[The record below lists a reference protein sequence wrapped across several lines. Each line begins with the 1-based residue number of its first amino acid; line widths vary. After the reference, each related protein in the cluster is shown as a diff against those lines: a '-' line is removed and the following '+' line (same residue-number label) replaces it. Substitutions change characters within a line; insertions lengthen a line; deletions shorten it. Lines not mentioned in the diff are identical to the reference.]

1 MRSRLSLVQQITGI
15 LVVILL
21 IVFFTGYSMMY
32 SVGEAHLDHIYAQT
46 QALMNAVITSAE
58 TELATD
64 AQALLYD
71 IIVSDSVQQEGS
83 EYLRYIAQGNR
94 TASRTSL
101 DTIINHI
108 QQQIQPSPLILC
120 ANLVESDGSIR
131 VAASR
136 GYRRMEPELAARV
149 DALAREAGGS
159 PVFVPAGDQLL
170 ILARQLR
177 EKRNLSMHHIA
188 VVALYLDLNQIGK
201 NLVQQRNGFYV
212 LEHEETGYRA
222 VFGQE
227 NARLPDTDNLD
238 RIVIGEKGYT
248 MESLDGERFFIT
260 RFIGKKQMFT
270 YTVLLPY
277 EEAFAQIQSS
287 FVHYTRIYV
296 ICFLLIILLGTT
308 LTRYATRDFS
318 RLMNHI
324 RSFSDSAFKDYGQH
338 QPLHLTSKDSS
349 DLYAAFNTMAQ
360 QVNELIYE
368 NYQKQLLLKETHL
381 ASLQAQIN
389 PHFLYNTLNS
399 IYWMAKQTG
408 DNRIAE
414 MTDSLSRLMRE
425 AVNVSESLIDIDR
438 ELEIV
443 FHYIRIQ
450 QQRFAERM
458 RLSFDVAE
466 DCNNLVIPKFTIQP
480 LLGNA
485 INYGVGKMLEP
496 CAISVR
502 IYREGADCVCQV
514 RNQGPPPE
522 ENLMEKLRRGE
533 LAAQG
538 TGVGLLN
545 IDQRIRSVF
554 GEEYGVTVFRDLP
567 AEETVAQARFR
578 AMTADDMEATSHE

>member
-1 MRSRLSLVQQITGI
+1 MRSRLSLVQQITGV
-15 LVVILL
+15 LVIILL

-46 QALMNAVITSAE
+46 QALMNAVIASAE

-71 IIVSDSVQQEGS
+71 IIVSDSVQQEAS
-83 EYLRYIAQGNR
+83 EYLRHIAQGNR

-101 DTIINHI
+101 DAIVNHI

-120 ANLVESDGSIR
+120 ANLVESDGNIR
-131 VAASR
+131 VVASR
-136 GYRRMEPELAARV
+136 SYRRMEPELAAKV
-149 DALAREAGGS
+149 DTIAREAGGS
-159 PVFVPAGDQLL
+159 PVFIPAGDQLL

-177 EKRNLSMHHIA
+177 EKRNLSMQHIA
-188 VVALYLDLNQIGK
+188 VVALYLDLNQIGQS
-201 NLVQQRNGFYV
+201 LIQQRSGFYV
-212 LEHEETGYRA
+212 LEHEDTGYRA

-227 NARLPDTDNLD
+227 NASIPDAECMDQ
-238 RIVIGEKGYT
+238 IVIGDKGYSI
-248 MESLDGERFFIT
+248 ESLDGERFFIT
-260 RFIGKKQMFT
+260 RFTGKKQMFT

-287 FVHYTRIYV
+287 FAHYTRIYV
-296 ICFLLIILLGTT
+296 VCFLLIILLGTT

-399 IYWMAKQTG
+399 IYWMAKQSG

-502 IYREGADCVCQV
+502 IYREGLDCVCQV

-545 IDQRIRSVF
+545 IDQRIQSVF
-554 GEEYGVTVFRDLP
+554 GTEYGVTVFRDLT

-578 AMTADDMEATSHE
+578 AMTSENMEVTTHE

>member
-15 LVVILL
+15 LVIILL

-46 QALMNAVITSAE
+46 QALMNAVIASAE

-83 EYLRYIAQGNR
+83 EYLRHIAQGNR

-101 DTIINHI
+101 DAIVNHI
-108 QQQIQPSPLILC
+108 QQQIQPSPLVLC
-120 ANLVESDGSIR
+120 ANLLESDGSIR
-131 VAASR
+131 VIASR
-136 GYRRMEPELAARV
+136 GYRRMEPELAAKV
-149 DALAREAGGS
+149 DAIAREAGGS
-159 PVFVPAGDQLL
+159 PVFIPAGDQLL

-177 EKRNLSMHHIA
+177 EKRNLSMQHIA
-188 VVALYLDLNQIGK
+188 VVALYLDLNQIG
-201 NLVQQRNGFYV
+201 NSLVQQRSGFYV
-212 LEHEETGYRA
+212 LEHEDTGYRA

-227 NARLPDTDNLD
+227 NASIPDVDSLD
-238 RIVIGEKGYT
+238 SIVIGDKGYSI
-248 MESLDGERFFIT
+248 ESLDEERFFIT
-260 RFIGKKQMFT
+260 RFTGKKQMFT

-287 FVHYTRIYV
+287 FARYTHIYV

-399 IYWMAKQTG
+399 IYWMAKQSG

-502 IYREGADCVCQV
+502 IYREGEDCVCQV

-522 ENLMEKLRRGE
+522 EHLMEKLRRGE

-545 IDQRIRSVF
+545 IDQRIQSVF
-554 GEEYGVTVFRDLP
+554 GPEYGVTVFRDLT

-578 AMTADDMEATSHE
+578 AMTADNLEVTTHE

>member
-1 MRSRLSLVQQITGI
+1 MRSRLSLVQQIIGI
-15 LVVILL
+15 LVIILL

-46 QALMNAVITSAE
+46 QALMSAAITS
-58 TELATD
+58 TESGLIGD
-64 AQALLYD
+64 AQAILYN
-71 IIVSDSVQQEGS
+71 IIVSDSVQAEGS
-83 EYLRYIAQGNR
+83 QYLQHIAGGNR
-94 TASRTSL
+94 TASRTCL
-101 DTIINHI
+101 DMIGNHI
-108 QQQIQPSPLILC
+108 QQQILPSPLILC
-120 ANLVESDGSIR
+120 ANLVEEDGSVR
-131 VAASR
+131 VIASR
-136 GYRRMEPELAARV
+136 GYRRMEADLAAQV
-149 DALAREAGGS
+149 DALARAANGS
-159 PVFVPAGDQLL
+159 PVFVPAGEQRL

-177 EKRNLSMHHIA
+177 EKRNLSMQHIA
-188 VVALYLDLNQIGK
+188 VVALYLDLNQIGQ
-201 NLVQQRNGFYV
+201 NLVQQRSGFYV
-212 LEHEETGYRA
+212 LEHEDTGYRA
-222 VFGQE
+222 VFGQQD
-227 NARLPDTDNLD
+227 ASLPDADSLEG
-238 RIVIGEKGYT
+238 IVIGEKGYT
-248 MESLDGERFFIT
+248 IESLNGERFFIT
-260 RFIGKKQMFT
+260 RFAGKKQMFT

-277 EEAFAQIQSS
+277 EEAFAQIQAS
-287 FVHYTRIYV
+287 FGHYTRIYV

-399 IYWMAKQTG
+399 IYWMAKQSG

-425 AVNVSESLIDIDR
+425 AVNTSEPLIDIDR

-443 FHYIRIQ
+443 FHYVRIQ
-450 QQRFAERM
+450 QQRYAERM

-466 DCNNLVIPKFTIQP
+466 DCNNLIIPKFTIQP

-502 IYREGADCVCQV
+502 IYQEGADCVCQV

-554 GEEYGVTVFRDLP
+554 GEDYGVTVFRDEQAL
-567 AEETVAQARFR
+567 ETVAQARFR
-578 AMTADDMEATSHE
+578 AMTADEMEVNPHE

>member
-83 EYLRYIAQGNR
+83 QYLRYIAQGNR

-108 QQQIQPSPLILC
+108 QQQIQPTPLILC

-149 DALAREAGGS
+149 DVLAREAGGS

-227 NARLPDTDNLD
+227 NTRLPDADNLD

-578 AMTADDMEATSHE
+578 AITADDMEATSHE

>member
-1 MRSRLSLVQQITGI
+1 MRSRLSLVQQIISI
-15 LVVILL
+15 LVVILM

-32 SVGEAHLDHIYAQT
+32 SIGEAHLDHIYSQT
-46 QALMNAVITSAE
+46 QALMSAAITRVEAE
-58 TELATD
+58 LTSG
-64 AQALLYD
+64 AQSILYD
-71 IIVSDSVQQEGS
+71 IIVSDTVQEAGS
-83 EYLRYIAQGNR
+83 NYLRRIAEGNR

-101 DTIINHI
+101 DVIGNHI
-108 QQQIQPSPLILC
+108 QQQILSSPLILC
-120 ANLVESDGSIR
+120 ANLLEEEGSVR
-131 VAASR
+131 VIASR
-136 GYRRMEPELAARV
+136 GYRRMEADLVAQV
-149 DALAREAGGS
+149 DSLARNANGS
-159 PVFVPAGDQLL
+159 PVYIPAGDQML

-177 EKRNLSMHHIA
+177 ERRNLSMKHIA
-188 VVALYLDLNQIGK
+188 VVALYLDLSQIGK
-201 NLVQQRNGFYV
+201 TLVQHQNGLYV
-212 LEHEETGYRA
+212 LEHAGTGYSV
-222 VFGQE
+222 VFGQDG
-227 NARLPDTDNLD
+227 AALPVQEGL
-238 RIVIGEKGYT
+238 RSIVMDEKGYAL
-248 MESLDGERFFIT
+248 ESLNGELFFIT
-260 RFIGKKQMFT
+260 RFEGPRQMFT

-277 EEAFAQIQSS
+277 DDAFAQIQAS
-287 FVHYTRIYV
+287 FRHYTQIYV
-296 ICFLLIILLGTT
+296 ICFLIIILLATT

-349 DLYAAFNTMAQ
+349 ALYAAFNTMAQ
-360 QVNELIYE
+360 QVNELIYD

-399 IYWMAKQTG
+399 IYWMAKQSG

-414 MTDSLSRLMRE
+414 MTDSLSRLLRE
-425 AVNVSESLIDIDR
+425 AVNISEPLIDIDR
-438 ELEIV
+438 ELEII
-443 FHYIRIQ
+443 FHYVRIQ
-450 QQRFAERM
+450 HQRYAERM

-496 CAISVR
+496 CAISIR
-502 IYREGADCVCQV
+502 IYREGEDCVCQV

-533 LAAQG
+533 MAAQG

-554 GEEYGVTVFRDLP
+554 GEKYGVTVFRD
-567 AEETVAQARFR
+567 EQMKETVAQARFK
-578 AMTADDMEATSHE
+578 AMTADEMEVGQRE

>member
-1 MRSRLSLVQQITGI
+1 MRSRLSLVQQIASI

-21 IVFFTGYSMMY
+21 IVFVTGYSVMY
-32 SVGEAHLDHIYAQT
+32 SIGEAHLDHIYAQT
-46 QALMNAVITSAE
+46 QSLMRAVISGVENELTGSA
-58 TELATD
+58 
-64 AQALLYD
+64 QSILYD
-71 IIVSDSVQQEGS
+71 IIVSDTVQAAGS
-83 EYLRYIAQGNR
+83 EYLFHLAGGNR

-101 DTIINHI
+101 DVIGNHI
-108 QQQIQPSPLILC
+108 QQQILPSTLILC
-120 ANLVESDGSIR
+120 ANLVEEDGGVR
-131 VAASR
+131 VIASR
-136 GYRRMEPELAARV
+136 GYRRMEKETAARV
-149 DALAREAGGS
+149 DALAREANGS
-159 PVFVPAGDQLL
+159 QVYIPAGEQML

-177 EKRNLSMHHIA
+177 EKRNLSMKHIA
-188 VVALYLDLNQIGK
+188 VVALYLDLSQIGK
-201 NLVQQRNGFYV
+201 NLVQQRNGVYV

-227 NARLPDTDNLD
+227 NAQLPDADSLGG
-238 RIVIGEKGYT
+238 IAIGEKGYV
-248 MESLDGERFFIT
+248 MESLNGERFFIT
-260 RFIGKKQMFT
+260 RFEGSKQMFT

-277 EEAFAQIQSS
+277 DEAFAQIQAS
-287 FVHYTRIYV
+287 FAHYTRIYV
-296 ICFLLIILLGTT
+296 VCFLLIILLGTT

-360 QVNELIYE
+360 QVNKLIYE

-399 IYWMAKQTG
+399 IYWMAKQSG

-414 MTDSLSRLMRE
+414 MTDSLGRLMRE
-425 AVNVSESLIDIDR
+425 AVNTSESLIDIDR

-443 FHYIRIQ
+443 FHYVRIQ
-450 QQRFAERM
+450 HQRYAERM
-458 RLSFDVAE
+458 CLSFDVAE

-502 IYREGADCVCQV
+502 IYREGEDCVCQV

-538 TGVGLLN
+538 TGVGLIN
-545 IDQRIRSVF
+545 IDQRIQSVF
-554 GEEYGVTVFRDLP
+554 GEEYGVSVYRD
-567 AEETVAQARFR
+567 EQSSETVAQARFR
-578 AMTADDMEATSHE
+578 AMTAEEMEVSPHE